1 LLASPPKDSRLSTA
15 EPCALYYFPEIPS
28 GTKKDNEAAS
38 TTRCFTSGSF
48 KGNDNRASQKTD
60 GQTAEQVQSLIKEAF
75 NKGLEQGRAEMIAGH
90 HDNINNAVAALEA
103 SMHEMQRIRQRDV
116 EYMEVETVRLAV
128 AIAKKVIGN
137 QTEHQA
143 VIQHVVKQAM
153 QKVND
158 TRHLVIKL
166 NPKDLDAV
174 HDLRQELMP
183 ADDFGTVFR
192 IEADEGVQRGGCV
205 IETKLGDVDARIDTQ
220 IKIIE
225 ELLVDQLPK

>member
-1 LLASPPKDSRLSTA
+1 
-15 EPCALYYFPEIPS
+15 
-28 GTKKDNEAAS
+28 
-38 TTRCFTSGSF
+38 
-48 KGNDNRASQKTD
+48 
-60 GQTAEQVQSLIKEAF
+60 
-75 NKGLEQGRAEMIAGH
+75 
-90 HDNINNAVAALEA
+90 
-103 SMHEMQRIRQRDV
+103 MHEMQRIRQRDV
-116 EYMEVETVRLAV
+116 EHMEAETVRLAL

-137 QTEHQA
+137 QTEHQT

-158 TRHLVIKL
+158 TRHLVIRL
-166 NPKDLDAV
+166 NPKDLDTV
-174 HDLRQELMP
+174 HDLRQELIP

-225 ELLVDQLPK
+225 ELLLDQLPK

>member
-1 LLASPPKDSRLSTA
+1 LTSA

-28 GTKKDNEAAS
+28 GTKRDNAAAS
-38 TTRCFTSGSF
+38 PAKFTSGPF
-48 KGNDNRASQKTD
+48 KGDDNRAPQEADHQNS
-60 GQTAEQVQSLIKEAF
+60 EQVQSLIEEAF
-75 NKGLEQGRAEMIAGH
+75 GKGLEQGRAEMIAAQKETV
-90 HDNINNAVAALEA
+90 NNAVAALEA
-103 SMHEMQRIRQRDV
+103 SMHEMQRIRQHDV
-116 EYMEVETVRLAV
+116 DHMEAETVRLAL

-143 VIQHVVKQAM
+143 VIQHVVRQAM
-153 QKVND
+153 EKVND
-158 TRHLVIKL
+158 TRHLIIKL

-174 HDLRQELMP
+174 HDLRQDLMP

-192 IEADEGVQRGGCV
+192 MEADETIQRGGCV
-205 IETKLGDVDARIDTQ
+205 IETKLGDVDARIDKQ

>member
-28 GTKKDNEAAS
+28 GTNRDNEAAS
-38 TTRCFTSGSF
+38 PTRCFTSGSF
-48 KGNDNRASQKTD
+48 KGNDNRPSQKTD

-75 NKGLEQGRAEMIAGH
+75 NNGLEQGRAEVIAGH
-90 HDNINNAVAALEA
+90 QDNINKAVASLEA

-116 EYMEVETVRLAV
+116 EHMEAETVRLAL

-166 NPKDLDAV
+166 NPKDLDTV
-174 HDLRQELMP
+174 HDLRQELIP

-192 IEADEGVQRGGCV
+192 MEADEGVQRGGCV